1 MFASISFWT
10 DPDTVKIAESFG
22 AVKLLDKNELVQTF
36 IPAQKAATTG
46 HSSPIQKGC
55 QSSVNADRSDKGCD
69 SI

>member
-36 IPAQKAATTG
+36 IPAQKA
-46 HSSPIQKGC
+46 
-55 QSSVNADRSDKGCD
+55 V
-69 SI
+69 